1 MTKVVFSVTRSGKS
15 DFAKIT
21 GIGYKTDKDLIIA
34 CVGKNGKPYIRVFE
48 DCIKYCHK
56 LQGKTNEYQ
65 GIITE
70 IHEIEVETKNGS
82 FDTREVELDYSIWFK
97 LTK

>member
-1 MTKVVFSVTRSGKS
+1 MKKVVYSVAKYGKNVS
-15 DFAKIT
+15 KIT
-21 GIGYKTDKDLIIA
+21 GVGYIAEDSLIISA
-34 CVGKNGKPYIRVFE
+34 ISKNNKPYVRVFE

-82 FDTREVELDYSIWFK
+82 YDTREIEVEYNIWFK
-97 LTK
+97 YAN